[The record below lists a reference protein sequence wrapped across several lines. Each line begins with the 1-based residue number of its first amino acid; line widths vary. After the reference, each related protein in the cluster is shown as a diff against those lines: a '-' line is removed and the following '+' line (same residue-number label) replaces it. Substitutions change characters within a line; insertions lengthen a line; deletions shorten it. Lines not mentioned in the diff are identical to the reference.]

1 MEDLVLEESGY
12 CQATGI
18 YYPKWENSPPLPP
31 HHHPLSLPA
40 FLLPHHVVHHHLKPA
55 FVDAKSRRA
64 VSYADA
70 RASVSSLAR
79 LLRLRHGIRKGDVV
93 LLVAPNS
100 VDFPVLALAI
110 MASGAVFST
119 ANPMNTRAELQ
130 MQVDDSRPVLI
141 VTTAELRH
149 KLDGL
154 GPSTSSPPLLVDDLL
169 QSATSSNNGT
179 QWTDHHDYNNN
190 NNNSM
195 ILEQGDTAAL
205 MYSSGTTGKSKAV
218 VCTHRNLITMGCL
231 LRHVWRRSA
240 SESEIYLC
248 VVPLFHMF
256 GLSVF
261 VCGAVAAGA
270 TVVVLANGRYSMEEA
285 MAAVEEHGVSRLPA
299 VPPMV
304 VDMVRRGGVGKGYD
318 LSSLKEV
325 ICSGAP
331 LAREFMERFPLCY
344 PHVTLSQVSGGHEVE
359 VPTPI
364 IIIF

>member
-18 YYPKWENSPPLPP
+18 YYPKWEDSPPLPP

-40 FLLPHHVVHHHLKPA
+40 FLLPHHHHHLKPA

-70 RASVSSLAR
+70 RAAVSSLAR

-141 VTTAELRH
+141 VTTPELRH

-154 GPSTSSPPLLVDDLL
+154 IPTNSPPLLVDYLL
-169 QSATSSNNGT
+169 QSATSRNSE
-179 QWTDHHDYNNN
+179 WTNDDND
-190 NNNSM
+190 SM
-195 ILEQGDTAAL
+195 IIEQGDTAAL

-231 LRHVWRRSA
+231 LRHVWGRGSGGRGRG
-240 SESEIYLC
+240 SEEEVYLC

-261 VCGAVAAGA
+261 VCGAMAAGA

-304 VDMVRRGGVGKGYD
+304 VEMVRRGGVGKNYD

-344 PHVTLSQVSGGHEVE
+344 PHVTLSQVRAPLSLILSLILIYIYIYKH
-359 VPTPI
+359 
-364 IIIF
+364 